1 MRGAVSKISITAA
14 LACAAAAQPVAAQT
28 LVDPINI
35 YASRLFPAITGSST
49 TIVSA
54 EDIGRSPSRTVQ
66 EVLAT
71 VPGVQLQNLYG
82 GVNGAGSVVDV
93 RGFGAFASANT
104 LVLINGRRLND
115 LDLAGVDLSTI
126 PLQSIERIE
135 VTRGNS
141 GAVLYGDN
149 AVGGVI
155 NIVTKTGTGRPPSF
169 RAEAGLGSFNS
180 AEGNVSATANFGPIA
195 TALFAN
201 GIASDGY
208 RVNNHLSQANIVG
221 DIQYATPGFSA
232 FLNLSADDQRLGLP
246 GGRLVTLTTSE
257 LVTDRRGAATPF
269 DHAEKRG
276 LNATTGFTMTLW
288 EGVELTV
295 DGGVRDK
302 QQLGSFFGGL
312 PLSPFSGRYVDST
325 LQTWS
330 LTPRFNINHL
340 LFGLKSNIRTGIDYY
355 DATYNSQRSQFEGLA
370 PIHVYDLNQRSTA
383 GYWQHTVGI
392 LPTTD
397 ISYGGRIQSTSLD
410 ARDRYDPTAPFAF
423 DVQAFPLKTNETQH
437 ALHVGF
443 EHRFTDTVAIF
454 GRAARAFRTPNVDER
469 LVTGPGFDF
478 GCFCALPQNFQLQT
492 QTSHDLEGGVRI
504 NAGPLAL
511 QASVYDMHLKNE
523 IHFDPVNFFNYNL
536 DPTHRYGAETQATL
550 VINNDFRLKGS
561 AAITRAVFEDGPFT
575 GNDVPLVSRYSGSF
589 GFSWNVWQ
597 RYLVLDAMLRAW
609 SSRRFDNDQRNFQ
622 PEIPAD
628 ATIDVKL
635 GGEVQKLF
643 WSFAINNL
651 LDAKYYDYGIASA
664 TTFGRFN
671 AYPLPGR
678 TFVVKAG
685 VTF

>member
-1 MRGAVSKISITAA
+1 M
-14 LACAAAAQPVAAQT
+14 
-28 LVDPINI
+28 
-35 YASRLFPAITGSST
+35 
-49 TIVSA
+49 
-54 EDIGRSPSRTVQ
+54 
-66 EVLAT
+66 
-71 VPGVQLQNLYG
+71 
-82 GVNGAGSVVDV
+82 
-93 RGFGAFASANT
+93 
-104 LVLINGRRLND
+104 
-115 LDLAGVDLSTI
+115 
-126 PLQSIERIE
+126 
-135 VTRGNS
+135 
-141 GAVLYGDN
+141 
-149 AVGGVI
+149 
-155 NIVTKTGTGRPPSF
+155 
-169 RAEAGLGSFNS
+169 
-180 AEGNVSATANFGPIA
+180 
-195 TALFAN
+195 
-201 GIASDGY
+201 
-208 RVNNHLSQANIVG
+208 
-221 DIQYATPGFSA
+221 
-232 FLNLSADDQRLGLP
+232 
-246 GGRLVTLTTSE
+246 TTSE
-257 LVTDRRGAATPF
+257 LVTARRGAATPF

-276 LNATTGFTMTLW
+276 LNATTGFTVTLW
-288 EGVELTV
+288 NGAELTV

-312 PLSPFSGRYVDST
+312 PLSPFSGRYVDTS

-330 LTPRFNINHL
+330 LTPRLNIDHS

-355 DATYNSQRSQFEGLA
+355 DATYNSRRSQFEGLA
-370 PIHVYDLNQRSTA
+370 PIHIYDLNQRSTA
-383 GYWQHTVGI
+383 GYWQHTVGVM
-392 LPTTD
+392 PTTD
-397 ISYGGRIQSTSLD
+397 ISYGGRIQRTDLD
-410 ARDRYDPTAPFAF
+410 AKDRYDPTAPFAF
-423 DVQAFPLKTNETQH
+423 DAQAFPLKQSETEH

-478 GCFCALPQNFQLQT
+478 GCFCAIPQNFQLKT
-492 QTSHDLEGGVRI
+492 QTSHDLEGGVRV

-536 DPTHRYGAETQATL
+536 DPTHRYGVETQASF
-550 VINNDFRLKGS
+550 VVNSDFRLKGS

-575 GNDVPLVSRYSGSF
+575 GNDVPLVSRYTGSF
-589 GFSWNVWQ
+589 GFAWNVWQ

-622 PEIPAD
+622 PQIPAD

-635 GGEVQKLF
+635 SGEADKMF
-643 WSFAINNL
+643 WSLAINNL